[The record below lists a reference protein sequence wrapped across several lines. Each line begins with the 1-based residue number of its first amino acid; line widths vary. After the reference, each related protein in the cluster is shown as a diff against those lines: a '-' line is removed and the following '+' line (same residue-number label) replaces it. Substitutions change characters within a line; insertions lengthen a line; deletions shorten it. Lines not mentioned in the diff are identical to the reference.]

1 MGLEAGLVVLVLL
14 IVLALLIFTRQPPDA
29 VLMGGLTL
37 VMVCP
42 IVRDGAWRI
51 GVIDV
56 DRALSGFSNTGL
68 MTVAVMFVVV
78 TGLRST
84 GAVDW
89 IAHRMLGRPTGLRAA
104 LLRIIAPV
112 GGMSAFLNNT
122 PVVAMLIPAVTDWA
136 RRASLPASQLLIPL
150 SYAAILG
157 GTCSLIGTST
167 NLVIS
172 GLVSAQTD
180 LPPIRMF
187 DVTWIGAPSALV
199 GATFLVL
206 VGPRLLPKHGSV
218 SQMLSDPREFTAEM
232 IVPAGSPMIDQTI
245 EQAGLR
251 NLPGCYLVEIERG
264 DDILAAVGP
273 GQKLREGD
281 RLVFAGVVESIRD
294 LQRLRGL
301 APATNQ
307 VFKLNAPRH
316 RRRLFEAVV
325 SDTCPLVGRTIKQ
338 GRFRSVYSAAVL
350 AVARHGQRVS
360 GRIGDIRLRAGDV
373 LLLEAGASFELG
385 QRDQRDFLLIRGLE
399 DSAPPRHER
408 APLAIAILV
417 AMVLAAA
424 FNWLSMLHAAL
435 LASGLMILTRCCSI
449 VDARRSV
456 DWSTLIVIGA
466 ALGFGAALDQSGASR
481 TLAEGLIAIAGD
493 HPWLV
498 LAAVYLATM
507 LTTELITNN
516 AAVALVFP
524 FALATSQELGVSFY
538 PFIFA
543 MMMAGSASFATPL
556 GYQTNMM
563 VYGPGGYRFTDFL
576 RIGVPMNLLLAA
588 SAILLAPLIWRF

>member
-1 MGLEAGLVVLVLL
+1 
-14 IVLALLIFTRQPPDA
+14 
-29 VLMGGLTL
+29 
-37 VMVCP
+37 
-42 IVRDGAWRI
+42 
-51 GVIDV
+51 
-56 DRALSGFSNTGL
+56 
-68 MTVAVMFVVV
+68 
-78 TGLRST
+78 
-84 GAVDW
+84 
-89 IAHRMLGRPTGLRAA
+89 
-104 LLRIIAPV
+104 
-112 GGMSAFLNNT
+112 
-122 PVVAMLIPAVTDWA
+122 
-136 RRASLPASQLLIPL
+136 
-150 SYAAILG
+150 
-157 GTCSLIGTST
+157 
-167 NLVIS
+167 
-172 GLVSAQTD
+172 
-180 LPPIRMF
+180 
-187 DVTWIGAPSALV
+187 
-199 GATFLVL
+199 
-206 VGPRLLPKHGSV
+206 
-218 SQMLSDPREFTAEM
+218 
-232 IVPAGSPMIDQTI
+232 
-245 EQAGLR
+245 
-251 NLPGCYLVEIERG
+251 
-264 DDILAAVGP
+264 
-273 GQKLREGD
+273 
-281 RLVFAGVVESIRD
+281 
-294 LQRLRGL
+294 
-301 APATNQ
+301 
-307 VFKLNAPRH
+307 
-316 RRRLFEAVV
+316 
-325 SDTCPLVGRTIKQ
+325 
-338 GRFRSVYSAAVL
+338 VL

-435 LASGLMILTRCCSI
+435 LAAGLMILTRCCSI

-516 AAVALVFP
+516 AAVALIFP

>member
-435 LASGLMILTRCCSI
+435 LAAGLMILTRCCSI